1 MYLAMARGVQRMMS
15 RPDSGL
21 HTTVPPLRSPEEAA
35 AASSGT
41 GSDDIGD
48 VTWTLPSVTL
58 YYPANIPGTPGH
70 NWADAI
76 AMATPIAHKG
86 VLAGAKVQAMTLLDL
101 ILQPRLVSDAR
112 AYFTD
117 VQTKTVKYRP
127 LMAPSDQPAIWLNAE
142 KMARYRE
149 AMRKF
154 YYDPTKYASY
164 LEQLGITY
172 PTVPAVTPWKSAAW
186 SWSCCVWRAGTRRA
200 GCRICPASTPRRCG
214 RRRSCTGH

>member
-1 MYLAMARGVQRMMS
+1 MHDNAMRVGMPAWDDKDQAMAKGVQRMMN

-48 VTWTLPSVTL
+48 VTWTVPSVTL

-70 NWADAI
+70 NWADGI

-86 VLAGAKVQAMTLLDL
+86 VIAGAKVQAMTLLDL
-101 ILQPRLVSDAR
+101 MLQPTLVPA
-112 AYFTD
+112 AKEYFTN

-127 LMAPSDQPAIWLNAE
+127 LMAASDQPAIWLNAE
-142 KMARYRE
+142 KMAKYRDQ
-149 AMRKF
+149 MRKF
-154 YYDPTKYASY
+154 YYDPSKYATY
-164 LEQLGITY
+164 LDQLGIKY
-172 PTVPAVTPWKSAAW
+172 PTVPTVVP
-186 SWSCCVWRAGTRRA
+186 
-200 GCRICPASTPRRCG
+200 
-214 RRRSCTGH
+214 